1 MKKLKLSFS
10 ILIPLFLLSMFGIS
24 AFADEDGN
32 VFNNYSFPEKGY
44 YAIQDDEDKGI
55 GSSNFKSDY
64 VDSGTNNKNKVI
76 VNSTGDENTNNGKEN
91 YIDFSYGSKGGSNTN
106 KQEDRYVNFQME
118 LNDRLR
124 FNNDN
129 TENMVDGDNTTIT
142 YKQENHKIKSQS
154 LTSPNTK
161 IIKYNKRKI
170 YVCRFDTT
178 KYYHSG
184 QINVRLYLKSNII
197 NENAYDKDGNYPLIN
212 LYYKSGSDDYENK
225 KISAPVYHV
234 FQIAQTLRFKDVKD
248 KVLAEMNDSADILKQ
263 KINNLFNNSPED
275 SNILNNQVN
284 NNSKRNIGI
293 LNGVYHLDQLISEKQ
308 DMSDNLE
315 QSLHLLRLKN
325 VPNTFNFN
333 NASTNDGTSNLSN
346 NSITNNNIGISSFNE
361 PNLNIDLKLSNLTN
375 SNNQSLQNANF
386 KVNNNPNVIYPNNSF
401 NYRTVNN
408 IKNGYIKYGIY
419 PITLNYTKGVMP
431 SGTYTGTA
439 TWDISPK
446 VNDNGITIKK

>member
-1 MKKLKLSFS
+1 
-10 ILIPLFLLSMFGIS
+10 MFNVN
-24 AFADEDGN
+24 AFADEDNN

-44 YAIQDDEDKGI
+44 YAIQSDKEKGI
-55 GSSNFKSDY
+55 GSSEFNQYSDLKNVNY
-64 VDSGTNNKNKVI
+64 KNKVT
-76 VNSTGDENTNNGKEN
+76 VNSTGEKNTNDGKEN
-91 YIDFSYGSKGGSNTN
+91 YIDFSYGSKGSSNTSG
-106 KQEDRYVNFQME
+106 QEDRYVNFQME

-129 TENMVDGDNTTIT
+129 KENMIDGNNTTIT
-142 YKQENHKIKSQS
+142 YKQGNHKIRSQT

-161 IIKYNKRKI
+161 IFKYNKRKI
-170 YVCRFDTT
+170 YVCRFNTT
-178 KYYHSG
+178 KNYHSG
-184 QINVRLYLKSNII
+184 QINVRLYLKSNIV

-212 LYYKSGSDDYENK
+212 LYYKSGSYDYENK
-225 KISAPVYHV
+225 KISSPVYHV

-248 KVLAEMNDSADILKQ
+248 KVLDEMNDSADILKK

-293 LNGVYHLDQLISEKQ
+293 LNGVYHLDQLISDKQ

-361 PNLNIDLKLSNLTN
+361 PNLNINLKLSNLTN
-375 SNNQSLQNANF
+375 SNNQSLQNATF
-386 KVNNNPNVIYPNNSF
+386 RVNNSSNLIYPNNLF

-408 IKNGYIKYGIY
+408 PDNGYTQYGVY